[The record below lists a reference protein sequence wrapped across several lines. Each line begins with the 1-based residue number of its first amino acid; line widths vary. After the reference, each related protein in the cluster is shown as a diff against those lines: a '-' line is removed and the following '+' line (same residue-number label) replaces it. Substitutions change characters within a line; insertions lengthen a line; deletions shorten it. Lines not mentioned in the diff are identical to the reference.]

1 MKRVLILVIKF
12 SAVSPSLQQDHS
24 HLFRISKCL
33 AMIHRLSLKLIRYSP
48 PCAHMLPQYAVGL
61 ISGKTQ
67 LRIQVNC
74 EKQPAYLDN
83 PGRCPATSPG
93 TRPPLQARIH
103 LSEGSKDHLQ
113 VASHRSVVK
122 RLQWIVVRLVW
133 YFFFFCLVWH
143 CSRIIIGQ
151 PLPSLTLVMHAF
163 FSSTSSRTVSKPGSS
178 AP

>member
-1 MKRVLILVIKF
+1 MKRVLVLVIKF

-103 LSEGSKDHLQ
+103 LSERKIEGSKDHLQ

-133 YFFFFCLVWH
+133 H

-151 PLPSLTLVMHAF
+151 PLPPLTLVMHAF

>member
-1 MKRVLILVIKF
+1 MKKKYLLVKRVLILVIKF

-103 LSEGSKDHLQ
+103 LSERKIEGSKDHLQ

-122 RLQWIVVRLVW
+122 RLQ
-133 YFFFFCLVWH
+133 
-143 CSRIIIGQ
+143 
-151 PLPSLTLVMHAF
+151 
-163 FSSTSSRTVSKPGSS
+163 
-178 AP
+178 